1 VVDAGGLAVDEWV
14 LFGKPALIVAPV
26 VGARPAVE
34 GAHEDQPA
42 SRIEL
47 LRPAVDEPVL
57 ERLRVADGAV
67 AVLDVITD
75 ADAIA
80 DSTGNAGGAVRFP

>member
-1 VVDAGGLAVDEWV
+1 
-14 LFGKPALIVAPV
+14 
-26 VGARPAVE
+26 
-34 GAHEDQPA
+34 
-42 SRIEL
+42 
-47 LRPAVDEPVL
+47 VDEPVL